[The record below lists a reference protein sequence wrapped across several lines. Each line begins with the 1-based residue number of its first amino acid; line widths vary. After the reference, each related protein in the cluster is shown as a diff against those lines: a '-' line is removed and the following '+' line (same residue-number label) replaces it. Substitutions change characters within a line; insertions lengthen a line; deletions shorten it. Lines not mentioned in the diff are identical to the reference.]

1 MIDSAS
7 SHGRNGLSMRE
18 APAAAPASR
27 NVPNG
32 RQQLTAATR
41 LPSAAIDDTRGPR
54 ACAMSRFLHNLRAL
68 ALGAMNYNKIV
79 ATDTRLELAISKLN
93 EVRYEIP
100 KVIVGQQDVVEGV
113 IICLIAS
120 GHVLL
125 EGVPGLGKTTLLRT
139 MARALQLKYS
149 RIQFTPDLMP
159 ADIVGSM
166 IMETSDRGSKSLR
179 FQPGPIFANLVL
191 ADEINRAT
199 PKTQSALLE
208 AMQERTVT
216 SGNTT
221 HELEAPFLVMATQNP
236 IEMEGTY
243 PLPEA
248 QLDRFLMKILVRYP
262 SREELN
268 RIVERT
274 IQTTEEQVN
283 PVMDRDAILEVK
295 SVCREVLVAPHVQE
309 FAIQLVMATQPEQT
323 EAHELSKKYIRY
335 GSSPRGAQ
343 ALVECGRVRALMRG
357 RYHLSIED
365 IDAVAS
371 AVLRHRIILNF
382 DAHADGQTADTI
394 LTAIIRGVSAHAS
407 AA

>member
-1 MIDSAS
+1 VATEPS
-7 SHGRNGLSMRE
+7 L
-18 APAAAPASR
+18 
-27 NVPNG
+27 
-32 RQQLTAATR
+32 QQ
-41 LPSAAIDDTRGPR
+41 AIDR
-54 ACAMSRFLHNLRAL
+54 
-68 ALGAMNYNKIV
+68 LGAVRREIAKI
-79 ATDTRLELAISKLN
+79 
-93 EVRYEIP
+93 
-100 KVIVGQQDVVEGV
+100 IVGQDDVVEGV
-113 IICLIAS
+113 LICLLAG

-139 MARALQLKYS
+139 LARAMQLKYS

-166 IMETSDRGSKSLR
+166 ILEGMEGARQLR
-179 FQPGPIFANLVL
+179 FQYGPIFANLVL

-216 SGNTT
+216 SGTTT
-221 HELEAPFLVMATQNP
+221 HELDRPFLVMATQNP

-248 QLDRFLMKILVRYP
+248 QLDRFLMKILVKYP
-262 SREELN
+262 SRAELG

-274 IQTTEEQVN
+274 IQREEETPS
-283 PVMDRDAILEVK
+283 PVMDREAILEVR
-295 SVCREVLVAPHVQE
+295 SVCREVLVAPHVQDY
-309 FAIQLVMATQPEQT
+309 AIELVMATQPEQK
-323 EAHELSKKYIRY
+323 EAHELSRKYVRY

-343 ALVECGRVRALMRG
+343 ALVECGRVLALMRG
-357 RYHLSIED
+357 RFHLSIED
-365 IDAVAS
+365 VKHLAH

-382 DAHADGQTADTI
+382 DAHADGQTPETI
-394 LTAIIRGVSAHAS
+394 LDAVVEGVTAQST

>member
-1 MIDSAS
+1 MKNVGNEAMLRLAGDRLNAV
-7 SHGRNGLSMRE
+7 RRE
-18 APAAAPASR
+18 IA
-27 NVPNG
+27 
-32 RQQLTAATR
+32 
-41 LPSAAIDDTRGPR
+41 
-54 ACAMSRFLHNLRAL
+54 
-68 ALGAMNYNKIV
+68 
-79 ATDTRLELAISKLN
+79 
-93 EVRYEIP
+93 
-100 KVIVGQQDVVEGV
+100 KVIVGQNDVVEGV
-113 IICLIAS
+113 LICLLAG

-139 MARALQLKYS
+139 LARTLQLKYS

-166 IMETSDRGSKSLR
+166 IIEGDERGAKALR
-179 FQPGPIFANLVL
+179 FQPGPIFAHLVL

-216 SGNTT
+216 SGTST
-221 HELEAPFLVMATQNP
+221 HELEQPFLVMATQNP

-248 QLDRFLMKILVRYP
+248 QLDRFLMKILVTYP

-274 IQTTEEQVN
+274 IQPETDS
-283 PVMDRDAILEVK
+283 PSPAMDRQAIFEVR
-295 SVCREVLVAPHVQE
+295 SVCRDILVAPHVQE
-309 FAIQLVMATQPEQT
+309 YAIHLVMATQPEQK
-323 EAHELSKKYIRY
+323 EAHEMAKKYVRY

-357 RYHLSIED
+357 RYHLSVDD
-365 IDAVAS
+365 IQQVAP

-382 DAHADGQTADTI
+382 DAHADGQTPETI
-394 LTAIIRGVSAHAS
+394 LAAVIKGVTAQVSVA
-407 AA
+407 